1 MDSNLDNVQLSSE
14 DQTKSLQNGDNKFLF
29 FFQPNSIDNEC
40 IGGISLING
49 IKIFAAV
56 SFIQAISSFSEIFNA
71 EIFLE
76 KIGYILLTTAFV
88 IICLCS
94 LFAALNENTT
104 LAKISYWLAG
114 FLFVL
119 AAIKFLCK
127 SVLKIIEF
135 INPWDGD
142 FLQLDF
148 LVYIFVRGLF
158 LFIYLY
164 FIWITFCF
172 LSNHEK
178 NN

>member
-29 FFQPNSIDNEC
+29 FIPPNSIDNEC

-148 LVYIFVRGLF
+148 LVYIFGRGLF

>member
-104 LAKISYWLAG
+104 LAKISYFLAG

-148 LVYIFVRGLF
+148 LVYIFGRGLF

>member
-1 MDSNLDNVQLSSE
+1 MDSNLDNVKLSSE
-14 DQTKSLQNGDNKFLF
+14 DQAKSVPNGDNKFLF
-29 FFQPNSIDNEC
+29 FFQPNTIDNEC

-56 SFIQAISSFSEIFNA
+56 SLIQAIDSCLEIFNA
-71 EIFLE
+71 EFFIE
-76 KIGYILLTTAFV
+76 KLGFIALTTAFV
-88 IICLCS
+88 IICFCS
-94 LFAALNENTT
+94 FFAAFKENTN
-104 LAKISYWLAG
+104 LATISYWLAG
-114 FLFVL
+114 VLFLL
-119 AAIKFLCK
+119 AAIKFICK

-148 LVYIFVRGLF
+148 LVYIFGRGLL

-164 FIWITFCF
+164 FIWILFCF
-172 LSNHEK
+172 ISNHEK

>member
-1 MDSNLDNVQLSSE
+1 MEGNLENVQLSSE
-14 DQTKSLQNGDNKFLF
+14 NQPNSVPNEDKKFLF
-29 FFQPNSIDNEC
+29 FFKPNNIDNEC

-56 SFIQAISSFSEIFNA
+56 SLLQAISYCMEIFSA

-76 KIGYILLTTAFV
+76 KLGYIALTTAFV
-88 IICLCS
+88 IICFCS

-114 FLFVL
+114 FLFLL

-148 LVYIFVRGLF
+148 LVYIFGRGLL

-164 FIWITFCF
+164 FIWILFCF
-172 LSNHEK
+172 ISNHEK